1 MPTEPRVIADRYEI
15 IELIA
20 RGGMSEVFLAQD
32 RRLSRPVAI
41 KILAGELSRDPSF
54 VERFRREAQA
64 AGNLSHANIVS
75 VFDWGQDGDTSFI
88 VMEYIDGRSVR
99 NLIDTRGH
107 LDNIQVAGIGGEIAA
122 ALSSAHAA
130 GVVHRDIKPANILIS
145 TAGKVKVT
153 DFGIAHASSA
163 GAELTRAGSVMGTA
177 TYFSPEQAQGLA
189 VDARSDVYSLGIVL
203 YEMSTGTPPFS
214 GDNPV
219 AIAYQQVQDAVPPP
233 STRNPAVSAGLEK
246 IILTALEK
254 NPDDRYAS
262 ADDMRADLLRLRRGD
277 EVLGGVLTA
286 TGVNVPTT
294 LTPAVTAVG
303 GAAAGAA
310 AGIAAT
316 RTRQAPRGRNRGT
329 IISVSA
335 IIAVLILV
343 LGGLLISR
351 VGGQGGGGRIDVP
364 NVSGM
369 LESSAR
375 SKLVGL
381 GFKVTSERSSS
392 TLPEGQVFAQD
403 PEGGTLLAKGENVNL
418 RVSGGLGKEKI
429 PAVEGNDVATAQGD
443 LKLAGF
449 KSVEVKEETSE
460 TIAEGLAIRTSPA
473 AGRLV
478 VITQPITL
486 FVSLGQPKVIVPEI
500 AQGLS
505 LTDAINLL
513 KQAGLTAQAVLQASE
528 TVEKDRVIGTDPPSG
543 TEVSKGSVV
552 KVLMSSGPA
561 LKVPNVVGQT
571 QAAATATLQAAGFNV
586 TTTSVASEASSLG
599 KVISQNPA
607 SGVPTTTGSTITLTI
622 GAGGITTTSSTTT
635 TTTTVP

>member
-1 MPTEPRVIADRYEI
+1 MPNEPRVIADRYEI
-15 IELIA
+15 VELIA

-54 VERFRREAQA
+54 VERFRREAQD

-107 LDNIQVAGIGGEIAA
+107 LDDIQVAGIGGEIAA

-145 TAGKVKVT
+145 TSGKVKVT

-163 GAELTRAGSVMGTA
+163 GTELTRAGSVMGTA

-219 AIAYQQVQDAVPPP
+219 AIAYQQVQDVVPPP
-233 STRNPAVSAGLEK
+233 STRNPAIAAGLEK

-254 NPDDRYAS
+254 NPDDRYAT
-262 ADDMRADLLRLRRGD
+262 ADDMRADLLRFRRGD
-277 EVLGGVLTA
+277 EVIGGVLTA

-294 LTPAVTAVG
+294 LTPAVAAAG
-303 GAAAGAA
+303 LGAAAAGAA
-310 AGIAAT
+310 VA
-316 RTRQAPRGRNRGT
+316 RPRQAPRGRNRGT
-329 IISVSA
+329 IISISA

-351 VGGQGGGGRIDVP
+351 VGSQSSGGRIDVP
-364 NVSGM
+364 DVTNLLENAAKSK
-369 LESSAR
+369 LES
-375 SKLVGL
+375 L
-381 GFKVTSERSSS
+381 GFKVTSEQSSS
-392 TLPEGQVFAQD
+392 TLPKGQVFAQD
-403 PEGGTLLAKGENVNL
+403 PEGGTLLAKGESVNL
-418 RVSGGLGKEKI
+418 RVSGGLGKEKV
-429 PAVEGNDVATAQGD
+429 PPVEGKDLETARAD
-443 LKLAGF
+443 LNLAGF
-449 KSVEVKEETSE
+449 KSVEIKEEASE
-460 TIAEGLAIRTSPA
+460 TIAVGLAIRTTPA
-473 AGRLV
+473 AGRSV

-486 FVSLGQPKVIVPEI
+486 FVSLGKPKVAVPQI
-500 AQGLS
+500 AQGLTLS
-505 LTDAINLL
+505 DAITLL
-513 KQAGLTAQAVLQASE
+513 REAGLTAQAVLQPSD
-528 TVEKDRVIGTDPPSG
+528 TVAKDRVIATDPPSG
-543 TEVSKGSVV
+543 TEVDKGSVV
-552 KVLMSSGPA
+552 KVLMSSGPEP
-561 LKVPNVVGQT
+561 KVPNVVGQT
-571 QAAATATLQAAGFNV
+571 QAAATSTLQAAGFNV
-586 TTTSVASEASSLG
+586 ITTTIASDAASLG
-599 KVISQNPA
+599 KVISQTPT
-607 SGVPTTTGSTITLTI
+607 SGTTTTTGATVTLTI

-635 TTTTVP
+635 TTVP

>member
-1 MPTEPRVIADRYEI
+1 MPNEPRLIADRYEI

-54 VERFRREAQA
+54 VERFRREAQD

-99 NLIDTRGH
+99 NLIDTRGQ
-107 LDNIQVAGIGGEIAA
+107 LDDLQVAGIGGEIAA

-163 GAELTRAGSVMGTA
+163 GTELTRAGSVMGTA
-177 TYFSPEQAQGLA
+177 TYFSPEQAQGLP

-233 STRNPAVSAGLEK
+233 STRNPAIAAGLEK

-254 NPDDRYAS
+254 NPDDRYAT
-262 ADDMRADLLRLRRGD
+262 ADDMRADLLRFRRGD
-277 EVLGGVLTA
+277 EVIGGVLTA
-286 TGVNVPTT
+286 TGVNVPTA
-294 LTPAVTAVG
+294 LTPAVAV
-303 GAAAGAA
+303 AAGAVAGTA
-310 AGIAAT
+310 AE
-316 RTRQAPRGRNRGT
+316 RPRQAPRGRNRGT
-329 IISVSA
+329 IISISA

-351 VGGQGGGGRIDVP
+351 VGSQSSAGRIDVP
-364 NVSGM
+364 DVTNL
-369 LESSAR
+369 LESSAK
-375 SKLVGL
+375 SKLEKL
-381 GFKVTSERSSS
+381 GFKVTSEQSSS
-392 TLPEGQVFAQD
+392 TLPKGQVFAQD
-403 PEGGTLLAKGENVNL
+403 PEGGTLLAKGESVNL
-418 RVSGGLGKEKI
+418 RVSGGLGKEKV
-429 PAVEGNDVATAQGD
+429 PPVEGKDTETARAD
-443 LKLAGF
+443 LNLAGF
-449 KSVEVKEETSE
+449 KSVEIKEETSE
-460 TIAEGLAIRTSPA
+460 TIAAGLAIRTNPP
-473 AGRLV
+473 AGRSV

-486 FVSLGQPKVIVPEI
+486 FVSLGQPKVVVPQI
-500 AQGLS
+500 AQGLT
-505 LTDAINLL
+505 LTDAITLL
-513 KQAGLTAQAVLQASE
+513 KEAGLTAQAVLQPSD
-528 TVEKDRVIGTDPPSG
+528 TVAKDRVIATDPPSG
-543 TEVSKGSVV
+543 TQVDKGTLV
-552 KVLMSSGPA
+552 KVLMSSGPE

-571 QAAATATLQAAGFNV
+571 QAAATSTLQSAGFNV
-586 TTTSVASEASSLG
+586 TTTTIASDAATLG
-599 KVISQNPA
+599 KVISQTPA
-607 SGVPTTTGSTITLTI
+607 SGTTTTTGATITLTI

-635 TTTTVP
+635 TTVP

>member
-1 MPTEPRVIADRYEI
+1 MPNEPRVIADRYEI

-54 VERFRREAQA
+54 VERFRREAQD

-107 LDNIQVAGIGGEIAA
+107 LDDIQVAGIGGEIAA
-122 ALSSAHAA
+122 ALSSAHAS

-145 TAGKVKVT
+145 TSGKVKVT

-214 GDNPV
+214 GDSPV
-219 AIAYQQVQDAVPPP
+219 AIAYQQVQDVVPPP
-233 STRNPAVSAGLEK
+233 STRNPAIAAGLEK

-254 NPDDRYAS
+254 NPDDRYAT
-262 ADDMRADLLRLRRGD
+262 ADDMRADLLRFRRGD
-277 EVLGGVLTA
+277 EVIGGVLTA

-294 LTPAVTAVG
+294 LTPAVAAVG
-303 GAAAGAA
+303 VGAAGAA
-310 AGIAAT
+310 V
-316 RTRQAPRGRNRGT
+316 RPRQEPRGRNRGT

-351 VGGQGGGGRIDVP
+351 VGSQSTGGRIDVP
-364 NVSGM
+364 DVTNL
-369 LESSAR
+369 LENAAK
-375 SKLVGL
+375 SKLEDL
-381 GFKVTSERSSS
+381 GFKVTSEESSS
-392 TLPEGQVFAQD
+392 TLPKGQVFAQD
-403 PEGGTLLAKGENVNL
+403 PEGGTLLAKGESVNL
-418 RVSGGLGKEKI
+418 RVSGGLGKENV
-429 PAVEGNDVATAQGD
+429 PPVEGKDLETARAD
-443 LKLAGF
+443 LNLAGF
-449 KSVEVKEETSE
+449 KSVEIKEETSE
-460 TIAEGLAIRTSPA
+460 TIAVGLAIRTTPA
-473 AGRLV
+473 AGRSV

-486 FVSLGQPKVIVPEI
+486 FVSLGKPKVAVPQI
-500 AQGLS
+500 APGLTLS
-505 LTDAINLL
+505 DAITLL
-513 KQAGLTAQAVLQASE
+513 KEAGLTAQAVLQPSD
-528 TVEKDRVIGTDPPSG
+528 TVAKDRVIATDPPGG
-543 TEVSKGSVV
+543 TEVDKGSVV
-552 KVLMSSGPA
+552 KVLMSSGPE

-571 QAAATATLQAAGFNV
+571 QAAATSTLQSAGFNV
-586 TTTSVASEASSLG
+586 TTTTIASEAASLG
-599 KVISQNPA
+599 KVISQTPT
-607 SGVPTTTGSTITLTI
+607 SGTTTTPGATITLTI

-635 TTTTVP
+635 TTF

>member
-1 MPTEPRVIADRYEI
+1 MPNEPRVIADRYEI

-54 VERFRREAQA
+54 VERFRREAQD

-107 LDNIQVAGIGGEIAA
+107 LDDIQVAGIGGEIAA
-122 ALSSAHAA
+122 ALSSAHAS

-145 TAGKVKVT
+145 TSGKVKVT

-214 GDNPV
+214 GDSPV
-219 AIAYQQVQDAVPPP
+219 AIAYQQVQDVVPPP
-233 STRNPAVSAGLEK
+233 STRNPAIAAGLEK

-254 NPDDRYAS
+254 NPDDRYAT
-262 ADDMRADLLRLRRGD
+262 ADDMRADLLRFRRGD
-277 EVLGGVLTA
+277 EVIGGVLTA

-294 LTPAVTAVG
+294 LTPAVAAVG
-303 GAAAGAA
+303 VGAAGAA
-310 AGIAAT
+310 V
-316 RTRQAPRGRNRGT
+316 RPRQEPRGRNRGT

-351 VGGQGGGGRIDVP
+351 VGSQSTGGRIDVP
-364 NVSGM
+364 DVTNL
-369 LESSAR
+369 LENAAK
-375 SKLVGL
+375 SKLEDL
-381 GFKVTSERSSS
+381 GFKVTSEESSS
-392 TLPEGQVFAQD
+392 TLPKGQVFAQD
-403 PEGGTLLAKGENVNL
+403 PEGGTLLAKGESVNL
-418 RVSGGLGKEKI
+418 RVSGGLGKENV
-429 PAVEGNDVATAQGD
+429 PPVEGKDLETARAD
-443 LKLAGF
+443 LNLAGF
-449 KSVEVKEETSE
+449 KSVEIKEETSE
-460 TIAEGLAIRTSPA
+460 TIAVGLAIRTTPA
-473 AGRLV
+473 AGRSV

-486 FVSLGQPKVIVPEI
+486 FVSLGKPKVAVPQI
-500 AQGLS
+500 APGLTLS
-505 LTDAINLL
+505 DAITLL
-513 KQAGLTAQAVLQASE
+513 KEAGLTAQAVLQPSD
-528 TVEKDRVIGTDPPSG
+528 TVAKDRVIATDPPGG
-543 TEVSKGSVV
+543 TEVDKGSVV
-552 KVLMSSGPA
+552 KVLMSSGPE

-571 QAAATATLQAAGFNV
+571 QAAATSTLQSAGFNV
-586 TTTSVASEASSLG
+586 TTTTIASEAASLG
-599 KVISQNPA
+599 RVISQTPT
-607 SGVPTTTGSTITLTI
+607 SGTTTTPGATITLTI

-635 TTTTVP
+635 TTF

>member
-1 MPTEPRVIADRYEI
+1 MPNEPRLIADRYEI

-99 NLIDTRGH
+99 NLIDTRGQ
-107 LDNIQVAGIGGEIAA
+107 LDDLQVAGIGGEIAA

-163 GAELTRAGSVMGTA
+163 GTELTRAGSVMGTA
-177 TYFSPEQAQGLA
+177 TYFSPEQAQGLP

-233 STRNPAVSAGLEK
+233 STRNPAIAAGLEK

-254 NPDDRYAS
+254 NPDDRYAT
-262 ADDMRADLLRLRRGD
+262 ADDMRADLLRFRRGD
-277 EVLGGVLTA
+277 EVIGGVLTA
-286 TGVNVPTT
+286 TGVNVPTA
-294 LTPAVTAVG
+294 LTPAVAV
-303 GAAAGAA
+303 AAGAVAGTA
-310 AGIAAT
+310 AE
-316 RTRQAPRGRNRGT
+316 RPRQAPRGRNRGT
-329 IISVSA
+329 IISISA

-351 VGGQGGGGRIDVP
+351 VGSQSSAGRIDVP
-364 NVSGM
+364 DVTNL
-369 LESSAR
+369 LESSAK
-375 SKLVGL
+375 SKLEKL
-381 GFKVTSERSSS
+381 GFKVTSEQSSS
-392 TLPEGQVFAQD
+392 TLPKGQVFAQD
-403 PEGGTLLAKGENVNL
+403 PEGGTLLAKGESVNL
-418 RVSGGLGKEKI
+418 RVSGGLGKEKV
-429 PAVEGNDVATAQGD
+429 PPVEGKDTETARAD
-443 LKLAGF
+443 LNLAGF
-449 KSVEVKEETSE
+449 KSVEIKEETSE
-460 TIAEGLAIRTSPA
+460 TIAAGLAIRTNPP
-473 AGRLV
+473 AGRSV

-486 FVSLGQPKVIVPEI
+486 FVSLGQPKVVVPQI
-500 AQGLS
+500 AQGLT
-505 LTDAINLL
+505 LTDAITLL
-513 KQAGLTAQAVLQASE
+513 KEAGLTAQAVLQPSD
-528 TVEKDRVIGTDPPSG
+528 TVAKDRVIATDPPSG
-543 TEVSKGSVV
+543 TQVDKGTLV
-552 KVLMSSGPA
+552 KVLMSSGPE

-571 QAAATATLQAAGFNV
+571 QAAATSTLQSAGFNV
-586 TTTSVASEASSLG
+586 TTTTIASDAATLG
-599 KVISQNPA
+599 KVISQTPA
-607 SGVPTTTGSTITLTI
+607 SGTTTTTGATITLTI

-635 TTTTVP
+635 TTVP

>member
-1 MPTEPRVIADRYEI
+1 MPNEPRVIADRYEI

-54 VERFRREAQA
+54 VERFRREAQD

-107 LDNIQVAGIGGEIAA
+107 LDDIQVAGIGGEIAA
-122 ALSSAHAA
+122 ALSSAHAS

-145 TAGKVKVT
+145 TSGKVKVT

-214 GDNPV
+214 GDSPV
-219 AIAYQQVQDAVPPP
+219 AIAYQQVQDVVPPP
-233 STRNPAVSAGLEK
+233 STRNPAIAAGLEK

-254 NPDDRYAS
+254 NPDDRYAT
-262 ADDMRADLLRLRRGD
+262 ADDMRADLLRFRRGD
-277 EVLGGVLTA
+277 EVIGGVLTA

-294 LTPAVTAVG
+294 LTPAVAAVG
-303 GAAAGAA
+303 VGAAGAA
-310 AGIAAT
+310 V
-316 RTRQAPRGRNRGT
+316 RPRQEPRGRNRGT

-351 VGGQGGGGRIDVP
+351 VGSQSTGGRIDVP
-364 NVSGM
+364 DVTNL
-369 LESSAR
+369 LENAAK
-375 SKLVGL
+375 SKLEDL
-381 GFKVTSERSSS
+381 GFKVTSEESSS
-392 TLPEGQVFAQD
+392 TLPKGQVFAQD
-403 PEGGTLLAKGENVNL
+403 PEGGTLLAKGESVNL
-418 RVSGGLGKEKI
+418 RVSGGLGKENV
-429 PAVEGNDVATAQGD
+429 PPVEGKDLETARAD
-443 LKLAGF
+443 LNLAGF
-449 KSVEVKEETSE
+449 KSVEIKEETSE
-460 TIAEGLAIRTSPA
+460 TIAVGLAIRTTPA
-473 AGRLV
+473 AGRSV

-486 FVSLGQPKVIVPEI
+486 FVSLGKPKVAVPQI
-500 AQGLS
+500 APGLTLS
-505 LTDAINLL
+505 DAITLL
-513 KQAGLTAQAVLQASE
+513 KEAGLTAQAVLQPSD
-528 TVEKDRVIGTDPPSG
+528 TVAKDRVIATDPPGG
-543 TEVSKGSVV
+543 TEVDKGSVV
-552 KVLMSSGPA
+552 KVLMSSGPE

-571 QAAATATLQAAGFNV
+571 QAAATSTLQSAGFNV
-586 TTTSVASEASSLG
+586 TTTTIASEAASLG
-599 KVISQNPA
+599 KVISQTPT
-607 SGVPTTTGSTITLTI
+607 SGTTITPGATITLTI

-635 TTTTVP
+635 TTF

>member
-1 MPTEPRVIADRYEI
+1 MPNEPRVIADRYEI

-54 VERFRREAQA
+54 VERFRREAQD

-107 LDNIQVAGIGGEIAA
+107 LDDIQVAGIGGEIAA
-122 ALSSAHAA
+122 ALSSAHAS

-145 TAGKVKVT
+145 TSGKVKVT

-214 GDNPV
+214 GDSPV
-219 AIAYQQVQDAVPPP
+219 AIAYQQVQDVVPPP
-233 STRNPAVSAGLEK
+233 STRNPAIAAGLEK

-254 NPDDRYAS
+254 NPDDRYAT
-262 ADDMRADLLRLRRGD
+262 ADDMRADLLRFRRGD
-277 EVLGGVLTA
+277 EVIGGVLTA

-294 LTPAVTAVG
+294 LTPAVAAGGVG
-303 GAAAGAA
+303 AAGAA
-310 AGIAAT
+310 V
-316 RTRQAPRGRNRGT
+316 RPRQEPRGRNRGT

-351 VGGQGGGGRIDVP
+351 VGSQSTGGRIDVP
-364 NVSGM
+364 DVTNL
-369 LESSAR
+369 LENAAK
-375 SKLVGL
+375 SKLEDL
-381 GFKVTSERSSS
+381 GFKVTSEESSS
-392 TLPEGQVFAQD
+392 TLPKGQVFAQD
-403 PEGGTLLAKGENVNL
+403 PEGGTLLAKGESVNL
-418 RVSGGLGKEKI
+418 RVSGGLGKENV
-429 PAVEGNDVATAQGD
+429 PPVEGKDLETARAD
-443 LKLAGF
+443 LNLAGF
-449 KSVEVKEETSE
+449 KSVEIKEETSE
-460 TIAEGLAIRTSPA
+460 TIAVGLAIRTTPA
-473 AGRLV
+473 AGRSV

-486 FVSLGQPKVIVPEI
+486 FVSLGKPKVAVPQI
-500 AQGLS
+500 APGLTLS
-505 LTDAINLL
+505 DAITLL
-513 KQAGLTAQAVLQASE
+513 KEAGLTAQAVLQPSD
-528 TVEKDRVIGTDPPSG
+528 TVAKDRVIATDPPGG
-543 TEVSKGSVV
+543 TEVDKGSVV
-552 KVLMSSGPA
+552 KVLMSSGPE

-571 QAAATATLQAAGFNV
+571 QAAATSTLQSAGFNV
-586 TTTSVASEASSLG
+586 TTTTIASEAASLG
-599 KVISQNPA
+599 KVISQTPT
-607 SGVPTTTGSTITLTI
+607 SGTTTTPGATITLTI

-635 TTTTVP
+635 TTF